1 MALGR
6 PSYLNDAN
14 TTTLMITASDFE
26 DVYPESADEAT
37 RRPELVTG
45 IHCFVAMAELTVILT
60 EILSIFFTVSSVV
73 RLRDASGEHI
83 IETADQIEAKLENW
97 RAAYLDQILTQRFF
111 PDVTGEL
118 RHG

>member
-14 TTTLMITASDFE
+14 TTTLMLTASDFE
-26 DVYPESADEAT
+26 DAYPESSDDAT

-45 IHCFVAMAELTVILT
+45 IHCFVAMAELTVILN
-60 EILSIFFTVSSVV
+60 EILSIFFTISSVV
-73 RLRDASGEHI
+73 RLREAPGEHI
-83 IETADQIEAKLENW
+83 IDTADQIEGKIQNW
-97 RAAYLDQILTQRFF
+97 RAAYLDQILTQKFF

-118 RHG
+118 